1 MHGQMPIVWDRAKG
15 FQVYDKWG
23 NKWIDFTSTIFVTN
37 AGHANPRIVSALN
50 QVLENHYFIH
60 TLMYLRRGYTTWNI
74 SLRTP
79 QNNLKKHSYFLQ
91 GQKPLKLL

>member
-1 MHGQMPIVWDRAKG
+1 MHGQMPIVWDRAEG

-50 QVLENHYFIH
+50 QVL
-60 TLMYLRRGYTTWNI
+60 
-74 SLRTP
+74 
-79 QNNLKKHSYFLQ
+79 
-91 GQKPLKLL
+91 QKPLLHTYTYVSEGKVTLLGISHSEHPKTI